1 MEATLIEVENLKKH
15 YGSSGGLLASLRGQ
29 AAPIVRAVNGVSF
42 KLWRGE
48 SVGLLGESGCGK
60 TTTGRLLLK
69 LTEPSEGQIRYQGR
83 SLKEI
88 QGRDLQTF
96 RRHAQLIFQNPFDA
110 LNPRFTIWRSL
121 TEPLLNAGIP
131 RQEHRQLVERA
142 LDLARF
148 SQGRRVL
155 ERYPHQLSGGQLQRV
170 VIARAL
176 ILRPEFIVADEPVS
190 MLDVSV
196 RAGILNLLR
205 DVSRELSLTAVY
217 ISHDL
222 SLVRYLCPRTIV
234 MYLGSI
240 VEDGPTEEI
249 IRSPKHPY
257 TQALVSAVPT
267 PDPDQP
273 RRPLPIGNRPPDAR
287 FASMGCVFSDRC
299 PAAMPHC
306 RIEAPSARAI
316 GPGHHVACH
325 LYNDKAGKIPAEGR
339 SWPEAR

>member
-1 MEATLIEVENLKKH
+1 MEAALIEVENLQKH
-15 YGSSGGLLASLRGQ
+15 YGTSGGLLAGLRGRS
-29 AAPIVRAVNGVSF
+29 APKVRAVNGISF
-42 KLWRGE
+42 TLRRGE
-48 SVGLLGESGCGK
+48 TVGLLGESGCGK

-69 LTEPSEGQIRYQGR
+69 LTEPTEGQIRYDGR
-83 SLKEI
+83 RLDEI
-88 QGRDLQTF
+88 RGRDLQTF
-96 RRHAQLIFQNPFDA
+96 RRRAQLIFQNPFDA

-121 TEPLLNAGIP
+121 TEPLVNARVP
-131 RQEHRQLVERA
+131 RAEYGEYVERA

-148 SQGRRVL
+148 SQGRRIL
-155 ERYPHQLSGGQLQRV
+155 QRFPHQLSGGQLQRI

-176 ILRPEFIVADEPVS
+176 ILQPEFVVADEPVS

-257 TQALVSAVPT
+257 TRALVGAVPT

-273 RRPLPIGNRPPDAR
+273 RGPLPIGNRPPDAR
-287 FASMGCVFSDRC
+287 IASSGCSFSDRC
-299 PAAMPHC
+299 PAVMPRC
-306 RIEAPSARAI
+306 RTIAPAARPV
-316 GPGHHVACH
+316 GLYHQVVCH
-325 LYNDKAGKIPAEGR
+325 LYEGER
-339 SWPEAR
+339 GSESADAKS

>member
-1 MEATLIEVENLKKH
+1 METPLIEVENLEKH
-15 YGSSGGLLASLRGQ
+15 YGVSGGFFAALRGKTVPQ
-29 AAPIVRAVNGVSF
+29 VRAVNGISF
-42 KLWRGE
+42 SLARGQ

-69 LTEPSEGQIRYQGR
+69 LTEPTAGRINYEGRP
-83 SLKEI
+83 LKEFK
-88 QGRDLQTF
+88 GRDLQTF
-96 RRHAQLIFQNPFDA
+96 RRRAQLIFQNPFDA

-121 TEPLLNAGIP
+121 TEPLVNGGIP
-131 RQEHRQLVERA
+131 RAEYREYVERA

-148 SQGRRVL
+148 AQGRRVL
-155 ERYPHQLSGGQLQRV
+155 QRYPHQLSGGQLQRV

-240 VEDGPTEEI
+240 VEDGPTEQI

-257 TQALVSAVPT
+257 TRALVTAVPT

-273 RRPLPIGNRPPDAR
+273 HTPLPIGNRPPDAR
-287 FASMGCVFSDRC
+287 AAPAGCPFSDRC
-299 PAAMPHC
+299 PDVMARC
-306 RIEAPSARAI
+306 RTEAPPIRTV
-316 GPGHHVACH
+316 GTLHQVACH
-325 LYNDKAGKIPAEGR
+325 LYGDSAASPG
-339 SWPEAR
+339 

>member
-1 MEATLIEVENLKKH
+1 MEAALIEVENLRKH
-15 YGSSGGLLASLRGQ
+15 FGTSGGLFTGLRRNPAPQVRAGNGISFSLR
-29 AAPIVRAVNGVSF
+29 
-42 KLWRGE
+42 RGE

-69 LTEPSEGQIRYQGR
+69 LTEPTDGRIRYEGR
-83 SLKEI
+83 PFEEI
-88 QGRDLQTF
+88 RGRDLQTF
-96 RRHAQLIFQNPFDA
+96 RRRAQLIFQNPFDA

-121 TEPLLNAGIP
+121 TEPLINA
-131 RQEHRQLVERA
+131 RVSRAEHRDYVTRA

-155 ERYPHQLSGGQLQRV
+155 QRFPHQLSGGQLQRV

-205 DVSRELSLTAVY
+205 EVSRELSLTAVY

-234 MYLGSI
+234 MYLGCI

-249 IRSPKHPY
+249 IRSPRHPY
-257 TQALVSAVPT
+257 TRALVSAVPT

-273 RRPLPIGNRPPDAR
+273 RGQLPIGNRPPDAR
-287 FASMGCVFSDRC
+287 VAPTGCVFSDRC
-299 PAAMPHC
+299 PAVMAHC
-306 RIEAPSARAI
+306 RTQAPPSRMVGAS
-316 GPGHHVACH
+316 HQVACH
-325 LYNDKAGKIPAEGR
+325 LYDEGAGVTRMETQA
-339 SWPEAR
+339 

>member
-1 MEATLIEVENLKKH
+1 MEAALIEVENLQKH
-15 YGSSGGLLASLRGQ
+15 YGTSRGLLAALRGHS
-29 AAPIVRAVNGVSF
+29 APKVRAVNGISF
-42 KLWRGE
+42 TLRRGE
-48 SVGLLGESGCGK
+48 SLGLLGESGCGK

-69 LTEPSEGQIRYQGR
+69 LTEPTEGQIRYDGR
-83 SLKEI
+83 PLDEI
-88 QGRDLQTF
+88 RGRDLQTF
-96 RRHAQLIFQNPFDA
+96 RRRAQLIFQNPFDA

-121 TEPLLNAGIP
+121 TEPLINA
-131 RQEHRQLVERA
+131 RVSRAEHRDYVTRA

-155 ERYPHQLSGGQLQRV
+155 QRFPHQLSGGQLQRV

-205 DVSRELSLTAVY
+205 EVSRELSLTAVY

-234 MYLGSI
+234 MYLGCI

-249 IRSPKHPY
+249 IRSPRHPY
-257 TQALVSAVPT
+257 TRALVSAVPT
-267 PDPDQP
+267 PDPDQTRASRP
-273 RRPLPIGNRPPDAR
+273 RAACSATGAPPSWRTAGRRRLPP
-287 FASMGCVFSDRC
+287 
-299 PAAMPHC
+299 
-306 RIEAPSARAI
+306 EWSARAI
-316 GPGHHVACH
+316 
-325 LYNDKAGKIPAEGR
+325 R
-339 SWPEAR
+339 